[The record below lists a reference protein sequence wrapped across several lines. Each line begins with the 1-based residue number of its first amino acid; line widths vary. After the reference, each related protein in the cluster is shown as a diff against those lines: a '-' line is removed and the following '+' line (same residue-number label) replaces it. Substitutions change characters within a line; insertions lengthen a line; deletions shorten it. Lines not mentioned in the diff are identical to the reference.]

1 MMPPRGSNMPAT
13 MMKGMMDMGTL
24 AVGGMVVAG
33 TIGMAGS
40 LLKK

>member
-1 MMPPRGSNMPAT
+1 MPRM

-24 AVGGMVVAG
+24 AVGGAVLIG